1 MNKFLL
7 VLILL
12 IFSQLPLN
20 AVNVNKVVLRQWDN
34 GKNIEYLE
42 YTNNNRRGNLSTYTV
57 KTVYGEIQEDGELG
71 KYNITVSKYIMNC
84 TEKIYRLNKTYFLN
98 GEEFINYIKYD
109 DNSNRDDPKN
119 GWKKAGSSEV
129 HSKVAGVLCE

>member
-1 MNKFLL
+1 MSKFLH

-12 IFSQLPLN
+12 IFSQVPLN
-20 AVNVNKVVLRQWDN
+20 AANVNTVVLREWDN

-57 KTVYGEIQEDGELG
+57 KAVYGEIQEDNAQGN
-71 KYNITVSKYIMNC
+71 YDTTISKYIMNC

-98 GEEFINYIKYD
+98 GEEFVNYIKYD
-109 DNSNRDDPKN
+109 DNSNRDDPMN

-129 HSKVAGVLCE
+129 HSKVAGLLCE